1 MLSINIMKVYIYFLL
16 ITLLFIIYVEYSV
29 GGIVFRVNSSG
40 FTSFQPSNIIY
51 YLLNPLQNRFLWNRQ
66 LLDVNFSFILIISSL
81 GYFLSKYYKI

>member
-1 MLSINIMKVYIYFLL
+1 MKVYLYFLF

-51 YLLNPLQNRFLWNRQ
+51 YLLNPLHNKFLWHRQ
-66 LLDVNFSFILIISSL
+66 LLDVNFPFILIISSF
-81 GYFLSKYYKI
+81 GYFLSNLYL